1 MSKPV
6 FWLKRTY
13 ITMRNAFDD
22 ELSDTNLSTSQFE
35 ILGYLY
41 HTEGMEQKQ
50 LQRCSGV
57 RAATLTGLLD
67 KLEDRQLISR
77 EATLPDGRAKSVRLT
92 AQGESLFAQLFDV
105 MHQFED
111 RMLAGFSA
119 AERGLLVD
127 WLQRM
132 ATNLGDKG
140 REGCE

>member
-13 ITMRNAFDD
+13 ITMRNAFDE
-22 ELSDTNLSTSQFE
+22 ELNDYNLSTSQFE

-41 HTEGMEQKQ
+41 HNEGMEQKQ
-50 LQRCSGV
+50 LQNCTGV

-67 KLEDRQLISR
+67 KLEKRGLVTR
-77 EATLPDGRAKSVRLT
+77 ETADYDARAKIVKMT
-92 AQGESLFAQLFDV
+92 PQGETFFAQLFDV

-111 RMLAGFSA
+111 RMMAGFSP
-119 AERGLLVD
+119 AERSLFVD
-127 WLQRM
+127 WAQRI
-132 ATNLGDKG
+132 AKNLGDAR

>member
-13 ITMRNAFDD
+13 ITMRNSLDN
-22 ELSDTNLSTSQFE
+22 ELSEHNLSTSQFE

-41 HTEGMEQKQ
+41 QTEGWEQKR
-50 LQRCSGV
+50 LQKCSGV

-67 KLEDRQLISR
+67 KLESRGLVTRETSDYDARVKIIKLTSQGNDLISLLV
-77 EATLPDGRAKSVRLT
+77 E
-92 AQGESLFAQLFDV
+92 V
-105 MHQFED
+105 MHQFEG
-111 RMLAGFSA
+111 RLLAGFSP
-119 AERGLLVD
+119 AERGLLLD

-132 ATNLGDKG
+132 ATNLGDTG

>member
-1 MSKPV
+1 MSKSV

-13 ITMRNAFDD
+13 ITMRNAFDE
-22 ELSDTNLSTSQFE
+22 ELSDYNLSTSQFE

-41 HTEGMEQKQ
+41 HSDGMEQKQ
-50 LQRCSGV
+50 LQICTGV

-67 KLEDRQLISR
+67 KLEDRGLIIR
-77 EATLPDGRAKSVRLT
+77 EVADYDARAKIVRMT
-92 AQGESLFAQLFDV
+92 PQGDAFFAQLFDV

-111 RMLAGFSA
+111 RMMAGFSP
-119 AERGLLVD
+119 AERSLFVD

-132 ATNLGDKG
+132 GTNLGDTG

>member
-6 FWLKRTY
+6 FWMKRSY
-13 ITMRNAFDD
+13 IVMRNAFDD
-22 ELSDTNLSTSQFE
+22 ELSEYNLSTSQFE

-41 HTEGMEQKQ
+41 HSDGLEQKQ
-50 LQRCSGV
+50 LQHCSGV

-67 KLEDRQLISR
+67 KLEERGYLLR
-77 EATLPDGRAKSVRLT
+77 EPAVHDARAKIVKMT
-92 AQGESLFAQLFDV
+92 PYGEEQFAQLFDI

-111 RMLAGFSA
+111 RMMAGFSP

-132 ATNLGDKG
+132 AKNLGDAG